1 MEQEPT
7 RTEELLLLYREGYG
21 ALGLLLKGYSE
32 CSGLLYLQSYRVDLA
47 VQLAE
52 AQAFD
57 LLRVEYVLTKP
68 VGDFGQILRVTELA
82 HLPRGVSYL
91 SVMAEFIAEVL
102 DLVLQRDRGDP
113 QLYQFFL
120 QEQKRLCDAE
130 KDGYYLPRFLW
141 GLIDLLGYR
150 PQGVHFP
157 DLSFFQVRK
166 RGRKE
171 MSGAEGDL
179 QAEYCSLVRGM
190 LSYLC
195 FHLEIPILPERWR
208 RMYGLLTRLSS
219 CTCARS

>member
-32 CSGLLYLQSYRVDLA
+32 CSGLVYLQSYRVDLA
-47 VQLAE
+47 VKLAE

-57 LLRVEYVLTKP
+57 LLCVEYVLTKP

-82 HLPRGVSYL
+82 RLPRGVAYL

-113 QLYQFFL
+113 QLYQFL
-120 QEQKRLCDAE
+120 VQEQQRLCDAE
-130 KDGYYLPRFLW
+130 RDGDYLPRFLW

-157 DLSFFQVRK
+157 DRSFFHVK
-166 RGRKE
+166 ERGRKT
-171 MSGAEGDL
+171 MSGSEGDS
-179 QAEYCSLVRGM
+179 QAEYRSLLRGM

-195 FHLEIPILPERWR
+195 LHLEIPLLPERWR
-208 RMYGLLTRLSS
+208 RMYGLLTRSS
-219 CTCARS
+219 LCTCARS

>member
-7 RTEELLLLYREGYG
+7 RTEKLLLLYREGYG

-32 CSGLLYLQSYRVDLA
+32 CSGLIYLQSYRVDLA
-47 VQLAE
+47 VKLAE

-68 VGDFGQILRVTELA
+68 VGDFGQTLMVTELA
-82 HLPRGVSYL
+82 RLARGVAYL
-91 SVMAEFIAEVL
+91 SVMAEFIAEAL

-113 QLYQFFL
+113 QLYQFL
-120 QEQKRLCDAE
+120 VQEQQRLCDGE
-130 KDGYYLPRFLW
+130 RDGDFLPRFLW

-157 DLSFFQVRK
+157 DPSFFHVRE
-166 RGRKE
+166 RGRKT
-171 MSGAEGDL
+171 MLGSEGDS
-179 QAEYCSLVRGM
+179 QAEYRSLLRGM

-195 FHLEIPILPERWR
+195 LHLEIPLLPERWR
-208 RMYGLLTRLSS
+208 RMYGLLTRSS
-219 CTCARS
+219 LCTCARS